1 MIEELENHLTQEQI
15 DGIKTIIAN
24 QYQSFKHLNNTPEY
38 RNLYLDEYSAHRRQ
52 HNISWA
58 IASGFPNNGN
68 NVGGLRNICFK
79 YNGGHTCPML
89 QNERFV
95 IHILNDTTNFDA
107 QYLKSFYKKNENNFS
122 GEQLYCYVKFL
133 VEGTTLTEITL
144 CLPDE
149 TGMVVE
155 NEVLLARDEM
165 CRLAG

>member
-1 MIEELENHLTQEQI
+1 MA
-15 DGIKTIIAN
+15 GILVLCCK
-24 QYQSFKHLNNTPEY
+24 
-38 RNLYLDEYSAHRRQ
+38 
-52 HNISWA
+52 
-58 IASGFPNNGN
+58 
-68 NVGGLRNICFK
+68 
-79 YNGGHTCPML
+79 
-89 QNERFV
+89 NERIV